1 LRRRVIVLDV
11 KTAFPMKSTDIRQK
25 FLDFFAERNHRVMP
39 SSSLIPYGDPTL
51 LFTNA
56 GMNQFKNVFL
66 GLEKRDYSR
75 AATSQK
81 CLRAGGKHND
91 LENVGKTERHHTF
104 FEMLGNFSFG
114 DYFKKDATAW
124 AWELATQGYKM
135 DPERIW
141 ISIHY
146 SDDEANQ
153 LWNKHVGVPEK
164 RIVRLGDEDNFWAMG
179 DTGPC
184 GPCSELYYD
193 QGPSFGCGRKECGI
207 ECDCGRFTE
216 FWNLVFMQ
224 YNRNEAGEL
233 IPLPRP
239 SIDTG
244 AGLER
249 TTALIQG
256 VPSVF
261 ETDLLF
267 PLIEFSSEI
276 SGLKWK
282 ASEKTDIALKVL
294 ADHSR
299 ATTFLIS
306 EGITPSNEGRGYV
319 LRRIIRRALRYG
331 RALHF
336 QDAFLYR
343 ITGKVTELMSTVYP
357 ELIPSAE
364 YVAQVCKSEELKFK
378 SVVENATD
386 QLEEIFRQAQ
396 DEKRDVLTGKEV
408 FRLYDTFGLPLDFVQ
423 EMANERNVNV
433 DVAGFE
439 EEMEKQ
445 RKAARAAW
453 KGDIAFDEQ
462 EVYRGLSRTY
472 QTTFTGYSTIQEKD
486 CEIVQILVDYKP
498 VLKIS
503 EGETGEIILN
513 KTCFYPE
520 SGGQLG
526 DRGQLKT
533 ASAISTVLDTQ
544 TPVAGLIV
552 HKVKMLR
559 GSLETG
565 DFVEADVDPEFRQS
579 VRKNHTATHVL
590 HSTLRNQLGDHVKQS
605 GSLVAPDRLRF
616 DFTHYTGLT
625 SAEIMELERRV
636 NEKVLSNYL
645 VETKI
650 TSVEDAINEGAMAL
664 FGEKYGDRVR
674 MVKIGEF
681 SKELCGGT
689 HCSTTGEVGAFLI
702 SREGSTAA
710 GIRRIEALTGIR
722 ALEYVQ
728 QERKLIDSLTSA
740 LKISKEELLER
751 IQATIS
757 RNKALEKEVERLKT
771 KSIHG
776 SVEQDLSRVENL
788 ENGKQILV
796 KLFPEAEAD
805 QLGNFVDELFRT
817 KKYSIVAAGSIASG
831 SVAVRVDEE
840 DNASEL
846 FRKHYVPE
854 FGGGGGGR
862 KDFAKGGLKALQ
874 TLPPEE
880 SLAKLLKA
888 TVDYKKRPK

>member
-1 LRRRVIVLDV
+1 
-11 KTAFPMKSTDIRQK
+11 MKSNEIRQK
-25 FLDFFAERNHRVMP
+25 FLDFFAERGHRIVP
-39 SSSLIPYGDPTL
+39 SSSLIPHGDPTL

-66 GLEKRDYSR
+66 GLEKRDDSR
-75 AATSQK
+75 ATSCQK
-81 CLRAGGKHND
+81 CVRAGGKHND
-91 LENVGKTERHHTF
+91 LENVGKTARHHTF

-124 AWELATQGYKM
+124 AWELSTQGYGL
-135 DPERIW
+135 DPERLW

-146 SDDEANQ
+146 SDDEAHE
-153 LWNKHVGVPEK
+153 LWNKNVGVPAE
-164 RIVRLGDEDNFWAMG
+164 RIVRLGDKDNFWAMG

-193 QGPSFGCGRKECGI
+193 QGPSFGCGRKECSI
-207 ECDCGRFTE
+207 ECECGRYTE

-256 VPSVF
+256 VSSNF

-276 SGLKWK
+276 SGVKWK
-282 ASEKTDIALKVL
+282 ASEQTDIALKVL

-299 ATTFLIS
+299 AATFLIS

-331 RALHF
+331 RTLRF
-336 QDAFLYR
+336 QDAFLFR
-343 ITGKVTELMSTVYP
+343 LTGKVVELMGPVYP
-357 ELIPSAE
+357 ELVPSVD
-364 YVAQVCKSEELKFK
+364 YVAQVCKSEEEKFK

-386 QLEEIFRQAQ
+386 QLEGIFEQAKE
-396 DEKRDVLTGKEV
+396 EKRDTLTGREV

-423 EMANERNVNV
+423 EMADERNVNV
-433 DVAGFE
+433 DVTGFD

-453 KGDIAFDEQ
+453 KGDVAFDAQ
-462 EVYRGLSRTY
+462 EVYRGLSRAY
-472 QTTFTGYSTIQEKD
+472 QTVFTGYSSIREKD

-498 VLKIS
+498 VLKVS
-503 EGETGEIILN
+503 EGETAEIILN
-513 KTCFYPE
+513 KTCFYAE

-526 DRGQLKT
+526 DRGRLKSASGT
-533 ASAISTVLDTQ
+533 AMVLDTQ
-544 TPVAGLIV
+544 LPVAGLFV
-552 HKVKMLR
+552 HQVKLVL
-559 GSLETG
+559 GSLELG
-565 DFVEADVDPEFRQS
+565 DFVEAEVDPTFRQS
-579 VRKNHTATHVL
+579 VRKNHTATHIL
-590 HSTLRNQLGDHVKQS
+590 HSTLRNQLGEHVKQS

-616 DFTHYTGLT
+616 DFTHYTGLK
-625 SAEIMELERRV
+625 ADEVAELERKV
-636 NEKVLSNYL
+636 NERVLSNYL

-650 TSVEDAINEGAMAL
+650 TSVDEAIAEGAMAL
-664 FGEKYGDRVR
+664 FGEKYGDQVR
-674 MVKIGEF
+674 MVTIGNF

-689 HCSTTGEVGAFLI
+689 HCGTTGEVGAFLI
-702 SREGSTAA
+702 AREGSTAA
-710 GIRRIEALTGIR
+710 GIRRIEALTGIG
-722 ALEYVQ
+722 ALEYIQ

-740 LKISKEELLER
+740 LKISRDELLDR
-751 IQATIS
+751 IQTTIH
-757 RNKALEKEVERLKT
+757 RNKALEKEIERLKT
-771 KSIHG
+771 KSMQG
-776 SVEQDLSRVENL
+776 SADEDLSAVETL
-788 ENGKQILV
+788 PNGKQILV

-805 QLGNFVDELFRT
+805 QLGNFVDDLFRSN
-817 KKYSIVAAGSIASG
+817 KYSIVTAGAVSNGTA
-831 SVAVRVDEE
+831 AVRVEE
-840 DNASEL
+840 GENASEL
-846 FRKHYVPE
+846 FRNHYVPE

-862 KDFAKGGLKALQ
+862 KDFAKGALKGLQ
-874 TLPPEE
+874 NFPPSE
-880 SLAKLLKA
+880 SLAKLMKA
-888 TVDYKKRPK
+888 SLNYKNRPK